1 MCGRFALHNFH
12 MNRVRDEYPDIPPRR
27 WDDEEQFHPR
37 YNVAPQTNVPV
48 IMREPNGQG
57 QQDLVV
63 RTMRWGIQARWCDPN
78 TFSFKNPINARSE
91 VVLEGSA
98 AIWRS
103 VRGAKHCIVVCEGY
117 YEWLKKGSSKAPHYV
132 KHPQGHLLLLA
143 GFYEIV
149 KGTDPPRTTYT
160 CTILTTEANSQLAFL
175 HDRMP
180 VILSGEQAIKWL
192 DVEKGW
198 QPEVLEELRKPYEG
212 KLVCYEV
219 PSGVGKVGNEDPSF
233 VEPLAKKKGGIEA
246 MMGRMGQKL
255 KREQD
260 GKSDLVTK
268 HEPLEVTSDG
278 LDIKEEEVK
287 PKVESSPIK
296 PVKKE
301 HPTKLE
307 PEEIVLDDDS
317 DVEEDTTRA
326 KAEPKSP
333 KSSPVKRHAPPKRGS
348 SPIEI
353 DLVNSESEEE
363 KVRVNTSRKKQ
374 KVNDGSSPSGENKK
388 PARPGQSPSKKI
400 ITDFFK
406 KK

>member
-12 MNRVRDEYPDIPPRR
+12 IDRVRDEYPNIPPRR

-57 QQDLVV
+57 QQELVV
-63 RTMRWGIQARWCDPN
+63 RSMRWGLQARWCDPN

-91 VVLEGSA
+91 VVLDGSA

-103 VRGAKHCIVVCEGY
+103 VRGAKHCIVVCDGY

-132 KHPQGHLLLLA
+132 KHPQDLLLLA

-180 VILSGEQAIKWL
+180 VILSGEQALEWL

-198 QPEVLEELRKPYEG
+198 RPEVLEELRKPYGG

-219 PSGVGKVGNEDPSF
+219 PPGVGKVGNEDPSF

-246 MMGRMGQKL
+246 MMGRMGQRP
-255 KREQD
+255 KREED
-260 GKSDLVTK
+260 EKIDLVPK
-268 HEPLEVTSDG
+268 REPSEAMSDG
-278 LDIKEEEVK
+278 LDIKEEEMK
-287 PKVESSPIK
+287 PKVEPSPKK
-296 PVKKE
+296 PSKEE
-301 HPTKLE
+301 HPTKTE

-317 DVEEDTTRA
+317 DVEEDTTRV
-326 KAEPKSP
+326 
-333 KSSPVKRHAPPKRGS
+333 KSSPRSSPTKRRAPFKRGS

-353 DLVNSESEEE
+353 DLVNSESEGE
-363 KVRVNTSRKKQ
+363 KVPIDTDRKKR
-374 KVNDGSSPSGENKK
+374 KVNGGPSPPREDKK
-388 PARPGQSPSKKI
+388 PARPMQTPSKKT

>member
-12 MNRVRDEYPDIPPRR
+12 IDRVGNEYPDILPRR

-63 RTMRWGIQARWCDPN
+63 RSMRWGIQARWCDPN

-103 VRGAKHCIVVCEGY
+103 VRGAKHCIVVCDGY
-117 YEWLKKGSSKAPHYV
+117 YEWLKKGSSKTPHYV

-160 CTILTTEANSQLAFL
+160 CTILTTEANAQLAFL

-180 VILSGEQAIKWL
+180 VILSGEQVLQWL

-198 QPEVLEELRKPYEG
+198 RPEVLEGLRKPYG
-212 KLVCYEV
+212 DKLVCYEV
-219 PSGVGKVGNEDPSF
+219 SSGIGKVGNEDPSF
-233 VEPLAKKKGGIEA
+233 IEPLKKNGGIEA
-246 MMGRMGQKL
+246 MMGRIGQKSKREGNKEPNLGL
-255 KREQD
+255 KRESPETM
-260 GKSDLVTK
+260 SDDL
-268 HEPLEVTSDG
+268 G
-278 LDIKEEEVK
+278 IKEEETK
-287 PKVESSPIK
+287 PKIESFPSK
-296 PVKKE
+296 AVKKN
-301 HPTKLE
+301 HSTKSE
-307 PEEIVLDDDS
+307 PETIVLDDDS
-317 DVEEDTTRA
+317 DVEEDVTRV
-326 KAEPKSP
+326 KGEH
-333 KSSPVKRHAPPKRGS
+333 KSSPHSSPTKRPVPPKRGS

-353 DLVNSESEEE
+353 DLVNSGSDEE
-363 KVRVNTSRKKQ
+363 VREEMGRKKR
-374 KVNDGSSPSGENKK
+374 KVNGGSAP
-388 PARPGQSPSKKI
+388 P
-400 ITDFFK
+400 
-406 KK
+406 